1 MNEQQPLSGLRILI
15 VEDEFVVA
23 MEMVEEM
30 EGLGATVTA
39 SVGTLSEAREAA
51 RTPIDGVLL
60 DVQLGEEKTYELA
73 TDLQAAGTP
82 FILTTGFD
90 TAMLPEPLRASPR
103 LSKPFSPVALK
114 RMATQVFQTQAAA
127 AGSSS

>member
-1 MNEQQPLSGLRILI
+1 MNDEQPLSGLRILI

-23 MEMVEEM
+23 MELVEEM
-30 EGLGATVTA
+30 EGLGAQVTA
-39 SVGTLSEAREAA
+39 SVGTLAEALEAVQA
-51 RTPIDGVLL
+51 QVDGVLL
-60 DVQLGEEKTYELA
+60 DVQLGDEKTYALA
-73 TDLQAAGTP
+73 SDLQAAGTP

-114 RMATQVFQTQAAA
+114 RMATQVFQPQ
-127 AGSSS
+127 S